1 MRFAPTGNILMLAA
15 PAMFVLALMAA
26 PAHATTV
33 TVHPGDNLDPDTS
46 APLGVQGDSAPGFAS
61 GSFQAN
67 GSTKT
72 ANVFTAAQLFGSGS
86 SVTIGD
92 LQSLSYWT
100 KQKVPASGAPVNW
113 YLQIYTAADGPNN
126 DASWYGHRLNLE
138 PYFSQNRSEP
148 DNTWVK
154 WSTDGATN
162 KLRVFD
168 ANRGDGQA
176 IYGTYSD
183 PFLSD
188 LTGGTINW
196 NDYYNGYVDQT
207 FDYRSEKIAYVSL
220 STGSGWADGFTGQV
234 DGLSINWNA
243 GDASQTTN
251 VNFEASNA
259 QAVPEPS
266 ALAMFGLGLLGLGVL
281 VRRGRGRRC

>member
-1 MRFAPTGNILMLAA
+1 
-15 PAMFVLALMAA
+15 MAA
-26 PAHATTV
+26 PAHANNI

-46 APLGVQGDSAPGFAS
+46 APLGVQGDHAPGFGS

-72 ANVFTAAQLFGSGS
+72 GNVFSAAQLFGTGS
-86 SVTIGD
+86 TVTLGD
-92 LQSLSYWT
+92 LESFSYWT
-100 KQKVPASGAPVNW
+100 KQVVPDSGAPVNW
-113 YLQIYTAADGPNN
+113 FVQIYTAPDGTGD
-126 DASWYGHRLNLE
+126 DASWYGRRLNFE

-154 WSTDGATN
+154 WSTDGSTN

-168 ANRGDGQA
+168 ANRGAAQA
-176 IYGTYSD
+176 IYGTYAD

-196 NDYYNGYVDQT
+196 NDYYSGYVDQT
-207 FDYRSEKIAYVSL
+207 FDYRNEKIAYVAL
-220 STGSGWADGFTGQV
+220 STGSDWADGFTGQL
-234 DGLSINWNA
+234 DGFSLNWNSNGA
-243 GDASQTTN
+243 PQTTN
-251 VNFEASNA
+251 VNFEASGDV

-266 ALAMFGLGLLGLGVL
+266 ALAMFGLGLFGLGLL
-281 VRRGRGRRC
+281 VRRARAQRC